1 MNDKTYKVFFAFSVK
16 EENVQGW
23 LHGLSG
29 AALLYAI
36 QLFTDYD
43 PVKTLVRSIVPK
55 INLQGGSARTTT
67 PAA

>member
-1 MNDKTYKVFFAFSVK
+1 MNEKKKVLFIFEV
-16 EENVQGW
+16 EDDNVQGW
-23 LHGLSG
+23 LHGLSA

-55 INLQGGSARTTT
+55 INLQGGSTGTDA
-67 PAA
+67 